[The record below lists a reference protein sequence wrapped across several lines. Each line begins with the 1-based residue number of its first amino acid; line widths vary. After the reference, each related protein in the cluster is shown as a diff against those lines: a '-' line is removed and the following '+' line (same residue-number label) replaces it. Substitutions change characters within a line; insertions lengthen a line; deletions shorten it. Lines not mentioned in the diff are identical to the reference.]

1 MLERSDNVTLRLVLT
16 SRTLENQPSGNVV
29 AEEPGSDPKAGII
42 VIGGHL
48 DSWDLAT
55 GAIDNAAGVAITA
68 AAATRI
74 MAAGQP
80 STTIR
85 VVWFGSGETGGVRSE
100 DLRGWQACVRKC

>member
-29 AEEPGSDPKAGII
+29 AEVPGSDPKAGII

-48 DSWDLAT
+48 DSWALAT

-68 AAATRI
+68 AAAKRI

-80 STTIR
+80 RRRIR
-85 VVWFGSGETGGVRSE
+85 AVWFGLVEHGGFRT
-100 DLRGWQACVRKC
+100 A